1 MFKMKFR
8 FFDILLLILLFIFVN
23 SFPID
28 LLRIEPIY
36 QEVIRIG
43 LRLLLL
49 SYYIYIFVKN
59 RINIF
64 KFANYKRALLF
75 VPFLLAC
82 FSNFI
87 AAGVAGLN
95 FSYIGISPIYI
106 SLVAFNLLLSVV
118 LEEILFRY
126 IIQNSLVNA
135 SSVKRIL
142 GSALIFALFHLLNL
156 VNIRT
161 VDQLIAVLLQVAYTF
176 GLGIMLAIV
185 YEYSYSLPLC
195 MCLHLAFNIF
205 NLLLP
210 NYVFGLAI
218 PDIYFILTAIIIS
231 VILVAYIVVLYFIK
245 LKSYSK
251 YFSE

>member
-1 MFKMKFR
+1 MRFR
-8 FFDILLLILLFIFVN
+8 FFDILLFALLFIFVN

-28 LLRIEPIY
+28 LFGIPLIY

-49 SYYIYIFVKN
+49 SYYIYVFTKN

-64 KFANYKRALLF
+64 KFANYRRSLLF

-87 AAGVAGLN
+87 AAGVAGLD
-95 FSYIGISPIYI
+95 FTAAVVDPAYLI
-106 SLVAFNLLLSVV
+106 LVSFNLLLGVI

-135 SSVKRIL
+135 SSIKRIF
-142 GSALIFALFHLLNL
+142 GSAAIFALFHLLNL
-156 VNIRT
+156 VNISS
-161 VDQLIAVLLQVAYTF
+161 VDGLIAVLLQVAYTF
-176 GLGIMLAIV
+176 GLGILLAII

-195 MCLHLAFNIF
+195 MVFHLCFNIF
-205 NLLLP
+205 NQLLP
-210 NYVFGLAI
+210 TYVFGLAI
-218 PDIYFILTAIIIS
+218 PDIYFTLSAVIIA
-231 VILVAYIVVLYFIK
+231 VVLAVYIVVLYIIK
-245 LKSYSK
+245 LKSCSK